1 MNQTRNPSV
10 AIRGLAAGAVL
21 AGAALLGACR
31 GDAPADGK
39 IDHAKAAPLERVALE
54 HNLNPEEARVALETF
69 IPPGRYDEFTMITSG
84 GHSGSIYVIGVP
96 SMRMIKEIPVFA
108 PNSWQGWAQGALES
122 HKVLDEGSFGPGLPV
137 QTWGDLH
144 HPQISLTNGDYDGEW
159 IFAADKSAGRIA
171 VIDLR
176 DFRTKQIVKTPNV
189 ISDHSHFVTTNTE
202 YAVSTTFQGSPGGP
216 GEYAPLDEYK
226 DKYRGMMTFHKF
238 DRAAGRIRLDESFQ
252 IQLPP
257 YWQDLSIGGK
267 GPSEGLAFVNSMNVE
282 LSVGSYREGQPPMEI
297 GASMNEMDF
306 LQVVDWK
313 KAEQMV
319 RNGDPR
325 IVEKNGIKQIPLEL
339 ARDEGLL
346 YLVPESKSPHGCDL
360 SPGGEYV
367 IVSGKLD
374 PHITAYSVEK
384 IRQAIG
390 AKTFEGRDIY
400 GIPILKYDAVREAYV
415 EVGLGPLH
423 TVFDDKGHGYTSLFL
438 DSAVA
443 KFTLG
448 PPYHEG
454 EAAWKL
460 VDKVN
465 IHYNIGHLQTPA
477 SNTNRPRGRYLVALN
492 KWVVDRH
499 PGTGPLH
506 PQNLQLIDISGAK
519 MRLLNEVPI
528 IGEPHNSQIIETDR
542 VAAWRTYPPGTDP
555 QTMAPA
561 PHATKQGEER
571 VEQTPEGVHA
581 HMVVI
586 RSHYKP
592 DVIRVKQGQKVILDI
607 TNAESAEDAT
617 HGFGLH
623 GYNITAS
630 IDPGA
635 TERVEFVAD
644 VPGVYPFYCTEF
656 CSALHMEMTG
666 WVIVEPRGSGVGQ
679 PSRAKHSQ
687 AAARAPRQGEAAR

>member
-1 MNQTRNPSV
+1 MGNRPNRTRSL
-10 AIRGLAAGAVL
+10 GTLACL
-21 AGAALLGACR
+21 AAALLLSACGGR
-31 GDAPADGK
+31 PASDARAV
-39 IDHAKAAPLERVALE
+39 ASSAAPLEQVALA
-54 HNLNPEEARVALETF
+54 HNLSPEEAQAALATF
-69 IPPGRYDEFTMITSG
+69 TPPGRYDEFTMITSG
-84 GHSGSIYVIGVP
+84 GHSGSVWVIGVP
-96 SMRMIKEIPVFA
+96 SLRLIKEIPVFA
-108 PNSWQGWAQGALES
+108 PNSWQGWAQGTVDS
-122 HKVLDEGSFGPGLPV
+122 HKVLEEGTFAAGLPV

-144 HPQISLTNGDYDGEW
+144 HPQISMTNGDYDGEW
-159 IFAADKSAGRIA
+159 VFAADKSSGRLA

-189 ISDHSHFVTTNTE
+189 ISDHSHFVTENTE

-216 GEYAPLDEYK
+216 GEYAPLEQYA

-238 DRAAGRIRLDESFQ
+238 DREQGRIRLDQSFQ

-267 GPSEGLAFVNSMNVE
+267 GPSEGLAFVNSMNAE
-282 LSVGSYREGQPPMEI
+282 LSVGAYPDGQPAMEI

-306 LQVVDWK
+306 LQIVDWK
-313 KAEQMV
+313 AAEQLV
-319 RNGDPR
+319 QSGDKR
-325 IVEKNGIKQIPLEL
+325 VVTKNGIRQIPLEL

-367 IVSGKLD
+367 IVAGKLD

-384 IRQAIG
+384 IRAAI
-390 AKTFEGRDIY
+390 ADKTYEGKDRY

-423 TVFDDKGHGYTSLFL
+423 TVFDDKGNGYTSLFL

-477 SNTNRPRGRYLVALN
+477 SNTKHPRGRYLVALN

-506 PQNLQLIDISGAK
+506 PQNLQLIDIAGEK
-519 MRLLNEVPI
+519 MRVLNEVPI

-542 VAAWRTYPPGTDP
+542 IAAWRTYPPGTDP
-555 QTMAPA
+555 PTMAPS

-571 VEQTPEGVHA
+571 VERTADGVHA

-592 DVIRVKQGQKVILDI
+592 DVIRVKQGQKVVLDI
-607 TNAESAEDAT
+607 TNVESAEDAT

-635 TERVEFVAD
+635 TERIEFVAKKA
-644 VPGVYPFYCTEF
+644 GVYPFYCTEF

-666 WVIVEPRGSGVGQ
+666 WLVVEPQ
-679 PSRAKHSQ
+679 Q
-687 AAARAPRQGEAAR
+687 QARAAGSDPEQARAAVAAGRGADGAF

>member
-1 MNQTRNPSV
+1 
-10 AIRGLAAGAVL
+10 VL
-21 AGAALLGACR
+21 ASVVVLGAC
-31 GDAPADGK
+31 GGGPPDGTT
-39 IDHAKAAPLERVALE
+39 AGATVAPLESVALA
-54 HNLNPEEARVALETF
+54 HNLSPDEAQVALETF
-69 IPPGRYDEFTMITSG
+69 TPPGRYDEFTMITSG

-96 SMRMIKEIPVFA
+96 SLRMIKEIPVFA
-108 PNSWQGWAQGALES
+108 PNTWQGWAQGSHDS
-122 HKVLDEGSFGPGLPV
+122 HKVLAEGTFGPGLPI

-159 IFAADKSAGRIA
+159 VFGADKSSGRVA

-189 ISDHSHFVTTNTE
+189 VSDHSHFVTANTE
-202 YAVSTTFQGSPGGP
+202 YVVATTFQPSPGGP
-216 GEYAPLDEYK
+216 GEYAPLEEYK
-226 DKYRGMMTFHKF
+226 EKYRGMMTFHKF
-238 DRAAGRIRLDESFQ
+238 DRQAGRIVLDESFQ

-267 GPSEGLAFVNSMNVE
+267 GPSEGLAFVNSMNAE
-282 LSVGSYREGQPPMEI
+282 LSVGAYPEGQPPMEI

-306 LQVVDWK
+306 LQVVDWSA
-313 KAEQMV
+313 AEQLV
-319 RNGDPR
+319 ANGDPR
-325 IVEKNGIKQIPLEL
+325 VVTRNGIRQISLDL

-384 IRQAIG
+384 IRAAI
-390 AKTFEGRDIY
+390 ANKTFSGHDVY
-400 GIPILKYDAVREAYV
+400 GVPILDYDAVREAYV

-423 TVFDDKGHGYTSLFL
+423 TVFDDKGNGYTSLFL

-460 VDKVN
+460 VDKVS

-477 SNTNRPRGRYLVALN
+477 SNTTRPRGRYLVALN

-506 PQNLQLIDISGAK
+506 PQNMQLIDISGEK

-542 VAAWRTYPPGTDP
+542 IAAWRTYPPGTDP

-561 PHATKQGEER
+561 LHATKQGEER
-571 VEQTPEGVHA
+571 IEKTADGVHA

-592 DVIRVKQGQKVILDI
+592 DVIRVKQGQKVTLDI
-607 TNAESAEDAT
+607 TNVESAEDAT

-635 TERVEFVAD
+635 TERIEFVATKA
-644 VPGVYPFYCTEF
+644 GVYPFYCTEF

-666 WVIVEPRGSGVGQ
+666 WVIVEPRDGG
-679 PSRAKHSQ
+679 RAQ
-687 AAARAPRQGEAAR
+687 ARPPAESAGELSARASVDEVGR